1 MQEIDE
7 DLPLTVDVSSSERA
21 MMRDLIASLVDSE
34 AQIGAIRARQAALYT
49 AIAEVIELQTRRLPD
64 AARRD
69 RDMPLRDAI
78 AEIAAALRVTERTV
92 QRRMSDGNTLL
103 MRFTRTCAA
112 LSEGRISSVH
122 AAAILEAGADI
133 ADDEARARFEDSAL
147 DVAQIETVGRLR
159 SVVREIA
166 EDARPVGIAERHRE
180 ARKARGVFVRDL
192 PDDMAELVTVQPAVI
207 VHGIHDRLTRIA
219 REAEQAAQNI
229 ARGSAADPVPT
240 DSAIDPMTAAPD
252 ARTMDHRRA
261 DILADL
267 LLCGTPAAIDADA
280 GTIRAHVQVT
290 VPVLTLAGVQD
301 SGASLAGYG
310 PIDPDTARCLAA
322 DAPGWDRVMT
332 HPVTGAVLAV
342 DRYRPGADLLRTL
355 RVRDEHCRFPGCRQ
369 PVQRCDVDHTH
380 DAALGGETRVDNL
393 AHLCRRHHSLKH
405 ATDWRVRQLG
415 GGTLEWT
422 SPTGL
427 TYIDVPVRTLRF
439 IPSGDPPPF

>member
-1 MQEIDE
+1 
-7 DLPLTVDVSSSERA
+7 
-21 MMRDLIASLVDSE
+21 MMRDLIASLADSE
-34 AQIGAIRARQAALYT
+34 AQIAAIRARQAALYT
-49 AIAEVIELQTRRLPD
+49 AIAEVIELQTRRLPN
-64 AARRD
+64 APRRD
-69 RDMPLRDAI
+69 REMPLREAL

-112 LSEGRISSVH
+112 LSEGRISPAH
-122 AAAILEAGADI
+122 AAVILEAGADI
-133 ADDEARARFEDSAL
+133 TDDEARAQFESSAL

-159 SVVREIA
+159 AVVQAIA

-219 REAEQAAQNI
+219 REDERV
-229 ARGSAADPVPT
+229 ARETTRVSAADPELT
-240 DSAIDPMTAAPD
+240 ESADDPMTAAPD
-252 ARTMDHRRA
+252 ERTMHQRRA

-267 LLCGTPAAIDADA
+267 LLCGAPAAIDADVGA
-280 GTIRAHVQVT
+280 IRAHVQVT
-290 VPVLTLAGVQD
+290 VPVLTLAGVQG

-369 PVQRCDVDHTH
+369 PIQRCDVDHTH
-380 DAALGGETRVDNL
+380 DAALGGQTRVDNL
-393 AHLCRRHHSLKH
+393 AHLCRRHHTLKH

-439 IPSGDPPPF
+439 VPSGDPPPF